1 MPLHAEDL
9 DPETRKRLGV
19 PEPEPEPPKQRP
31 APQSKA
37 APKAATPK
45 PPKAP
50 ATPKAPKAKPAPKP
64 PTPASTPA
72 SPAPSGSVID
82 AGAGWVLGLIAYAVF
97 NAYLNYGPAG
107 ARGWFAAK
115 FLNKPYSPNGAQTPA
130 PAAPKLGSTAPSTI
144 APGVGGSGLTGSGG
158 SW

>member
-1 MPLHAEDL
+1 
-9 DPETRKRLGV
+9 
-19 PEPEPEPPKQRP
+19 
-31 APQSKA
+31 
-37 APKAATPK
+37 
-45 PPKAP
+45 
-50 ATPKAPKAKPAPKP
+50 
-64 PTPASTPA
+64 
-72 SPAPSGSVID
+72 
-82 AGAGWVLGLIAYAVF
+82 VLGLIAYAVF

-115 FLNKPYSPNGAQTPA
+115 FLNKPYSPNGAPAPA